1 MDSTLSDQISTYATT
16 PRRMAVVV
24 GISAFSLL
32 ELVRRELLVKN
43 RLHGRR
49 SRDLSGAEQGCGCN
63 GMPGRMLGANV
74 EYYQIDNLKLTTLA
88 LVEWSGETHG
98 GVTKPRPTADAFLS
112 AQRSEVNE

>member
-1 MDSTLSDQISTYATT
+1 
-16 PRRMAVVV
+16 
-24 GISAFSLL
+24 
-32 ELVRRELLVKN
+32 
-43 RLHGRR
+43 
-49 SRDLSGAEQGCGCN
+49 
-63 GMPGRMLGANV
+63 MPGRMLGANV